1 VKKERS
7 TESHQNTASSCSQS
21 FLFLGDGHQSHDI
34 PSGALLVL
42 NREDRK
48 IFDAFENAG
57 AQMTDSDIAGFC
69 SQMSIYRLGM
79 DVRTTFSD
87 LLSSALVTSSSN
99 STDGFLVWHVLLQY
113 AVFVPQIVALLYP
126 HTTCHNPPLGPRRN
140 RERWLVWP
148 PR

>member
-79 DVRTTFSD
+79 DVTTTFSD
-87 LLSSALVTSSSN
+87 LLSSALVASSSN
-99 STDGFLVWHVLLQY
+99 STDGFFSMARAIAIRCFCPPDSCTPLSPYHVS
-113 AVFVPQIVALLYP
+113 
-126 HTTCHNPPLGPRRN
+126 
-140 RERWLVWP
+140 
-148 PR
+148 